1 MTPINQKELIGYNN
15 LFSNL
20 IYNYEKNNLPNKILF
35 SGRHGIGK
43 STLSYHLTN
52 YLLSKNEK
60 FSYNLE
66 KNLINENNNS
76 FKLLLSNT
84 HPNFFNISLNPDK
97 KNIELSQVKNMI
109 NFTNKSSFDNKSKI
123 IMIDNVESLNS
134 SSSNAL
140 LKNLE
145 EPNANV
151 LFLLIYNNYFML
163 SNTIKSRC
171 VEFKLNLN
179 INYCKQIVSNLLG
192 ENVINNFSTD
202 FLNLNM
208 SPSFYISLYNFCII
222 NEIDYSNISI
232 EQLLKFIISKRI
244 YIKDPYVKN
253 NIKLFI
259 EIFFKKKY
267 ITNKSNFVFEKY
279 NYFNSKYSS
288 VINFNLDF
296 DTYILE
302 FNSLMLNE

>member
-192 ENVINNFSTD
+192 ENVINNFSID

-208 SPSFYISLYNFCII
+208 SPSFYISLYNFCKI